1 MTRVQPGL
9 GGEASLK
16 RGSILIVDDDPSTR
30 ELIATIVGE
39 TGYATREA
47 ESGPDAL
54 RSVRHEV
61 PALVLLDVNLP
72 GMCGYEVCR
81 LLRDEFGEQFPIVFI
96 SGARTESYD
105 RVAGLLLG
113 ANDYVAKPFAPD
125 ELLARVQSLLG
136 HRRSVAARA
145 VASRLSGR
153 ELQVLRLLS
162 SGLAPDDIARLMVIS
177 PKTVG
182 AHVEHIYMKLGVQT
196 RAQAV
201 AVAYRGE
208 LLNGEAKPV
217 LEESGNRSC

>member
-1 MTRVQPGL
+1 M
-9 GGEASLK
+9 GG
-16 RGSILIVDDDPSTR
+16 RPPVGNTVLIVDDDSGTR
-30 ELIATIVGE
+30 SAIATILADA
-39 TGYATREA
+39 GYATREA
-47 ESGPDAL
+47 DSGADAL
-54 RSVRHEV
+54 RAARSEA

-81 LLRDEFGEQFPIVFI
+81 LLRDEFGDQFPIVFV
-96 SGARTESYD
+96 SGARTESFD

-113 ANDYVAKPFAPD
+113 ANDYISKPFRED
-125 ELLARVQSLLG
+125 ELLARVQSLLL
-136 HRRSVAARA
+136 RRHAVAARA
-145 VASRLSGR
+145 LASRLTAR

-162 SGLAPDDIARLMVIS
+162 TGLGPDDIARLMVIS

-208 LLNGEAKPV
+208 LLNGETAPV
-217 LEESGNRSC
+217 LEQSGNTSR

>member
-1 MTRVQPGL
+1 M

-39 TGYATREA
+39 AGYATHQA
-47 ESGPDAL
+47 ESGSDAL

-61 PALVLLDVNLP
+61 PVLVLLDVNLP

-113 ANDYVAKPFAPD
+113 ANDYIAKPFAPD
-125 ELLARVQSLLG
+125 ELLARVQSLLS
-136 HRRSVAARA
+136 HRRSVAARR
-145 VASRLSGR
+145 VASHLSGR

-162 SGLAPDDIARLMVIS
+162 SGLAPDDIGRVMAIS
-177 PKTVG
+177 RKTVG
-182 AHVEHIYMKLGVQT
+182 THVEHIYMKLGVQT

-201 AVAYRGE
+201 AVAYRDKVFESDGE
-208 LLNGEAKPV
+208 ETATIHPTPT
-217 LEESGNRSC
+217 RSALG

>member
-1 MTRVQPGL
+1 MRA
-9 GGEASLK
+9 GGSAA
-16 RGSILIVDDDPSTR
+16 GNTVLIVDDDAVIRSA
-30 ELIATIVGE
+30 IGTIL
-39 TGYATREA
+39 TDAGYATREA
-47 ESGPDAL
+47 ESGAEAL
-54 RSVRHEV
+54 RSARLDP

-81 LLRDEFGEQFPIVFI
+81 LLRDEFGDQFPIVFV
-96 SGARTESYD
+96 SGARTESFD

-113 ANDYVAKPFAPD
+113 ANDYISKPFRED
-125 ELLARVQSLLG
+125 ELLARVQSLLL
-136 HRRSVAARA
+136 RRNA
-145 VASRLSGR
+145 VATRALVSRLTAR

-162 SGLAPDDIARLMVIS
+162 TGLGPDDIARLMVVS

-208 LLNGEAKPV
+208 LLNGETAPV
-217 LEESGNRSC
+217 LEQSGKSSR

>member
-1 MTRVQPGL
+1 MR
-9 GGEASLK
+9 GGGPSGAN
-16 RGSILIVDDDPSTR
+16 SILIVDDDSGTR
-30 ELIATIVGE
+30 SAIATILADA
-39 TGYATREA
+39 GYATREA
-47 ESGPDAL
+47 DSGADAL
-54 RSVRHEV
+54 RAARSEA

-81 LLRDEFGEQFPIVFI
+81 LLRDEFGDQFPIVFV
-96 SGARTESYD
+96 SGARTESFD

-113 ANDYVAKPFAPD
+113 ANDYISKPFRED
-125 ELLARVQSLLG
+125 ELLARVQSLLL
-136 HRRSVAARA
+136 RRHAVAARA
-145 VASRLSGR
+145 LASRLTAR

-162 SGLAPDDIARLMVIS
+162 TGLGPDDIARLMVIS

-208 LLNGEAKPV
+208 LLNGETAPV
-217 LEESGNRSC
+217 LEQSGNTSR

>member
-1 MTRVQPGL
+1 MV
-9 GGEASLK
+9 GGASL
-16 RGSILIVDDDPSTR
+16 RRETILIVDDDSTTR
-30 ELIATIVGE
+30 AAIATILADA
-39 TGYATREA
+39 GYATRQADSGA
-47 ESGPDAL
+47 EAL
-54 RSVRHEV
+54 RAARLEP

-81 LLRDEFGEQFPIVFI
+81 MLRDEFGEQFPIVFV
-96 SGARTESYD
+96 SGARTESFD

-113 ANDYVAKPFAPD
+113 ANDYIAKPFAED

-136 HRRSVAARA
+136 HRQLVAARA
-145 VASRLSGR
+145 LASRLTGR

-162 SGLAPDDIARLMVIS
+162 SGLGPDDIARLMVIS

-208 LLNGEAKPV
+208 LLNGETAPV
-217 LEESGNRSC
+217 LEQSGNTSR